1 MRNNNLNDSFQAPS
15 NPFENQNN
23 FDFNNNRVDFN
34 NQSQKPNQNNIQR
47 NNGNQRRVQENINT
61 QQKHRIA
68 ESVSLNE
75 ILLAPISALYSFTIK
90 IHSGFRL
97 DEEVKV
103 LASTQTAYLVLG
115 LITNSKVYF
124 IMSLGNIFAI
134 IVVLILASS
143 YINLP
148 DYLSP
153 NGILNRKSKDEEY
166 EEAMRNYN
174 HNMNSNMSQNT
185 NQNPNMGPN
194 MRQNINYNSNLNNQG
209 FRGDNT
215 QQVDPNYNDNY
226 IRENNNPNMGNN
238 MYNKLNNDTQSF
250 NNFGLNTVDRLD
262 DGVNFGIDN
271 LSNETSNIEPT
282 RQFNGNSFNGNVD
295 NMIDFN
301 GIINNPNQGNFSP
314 TFNNPFKNPRYTR
327 NEIFEQNPYKDRII
341 TNTNKQETFNNM
353 IPRENRDYRK
363 NPVHKATVN
372 VLEMVKDGFASSLSN
387 SSMYKQDEEDFTFVD

>member
-1 MRNNNLNDSFQAPS
+1 MRNNNLNGGFQAPS

-23 FDFNNNRVDFN
+23 FDFNNQPQEP
-34 NQSQKPNQNNIQR
+34 NQSNIRR
-47 NNGNQRRVQENINT
+47 NNGNQRRVRENVNT

-68 ESVSLNE
+68 EPVSLNE

-143 YINLP
+143 YVNLP

-153 NGILNRKSKDEEY
+153 NGILNRKSRDEEY

-174 HNMNSNMSQNT
+174 QNINQDMRQNT
-185 NQNPNMGPN
+185 NINSNIGPTMGSNTNPN
-194 MRQNINYNSNLNNQG
+194 INDGNNLYNQG
-209 FRGDNT
+209 FGRDNT
-215 QQVDPNYNDNY
+215 HQVDPNYNDNY

-250 NNFGLNTVDRLD
+250 NNFGLNTVERFD

-271 LSNETSNIEPT
+271 LSNDTSNIEPT
-282 RQFNGNSFNGNVD
+282 TQFNGNSFDNSVD

-301 GIINNPNQGNFSP
+301 GIINNPNQGNFTP
-314 TFNNPFKNPRYTR
+314 TVNNPFKNPRYTR
-327 NEIFEQNPYKDRII
+327 NEIFEQSPYKNRII
-341 TNTNKQETFNNM
+341 NNSSNKQETFNRM

-363 NPVHKATVN
+363 NPMHKTTTNILA
-372 VLEMVKDGFASSLSN
+372 MVKDGFASSLAN
-387 SSMYKQDEEDFTFVD
+387 SGMYKQDEEDFTFVD